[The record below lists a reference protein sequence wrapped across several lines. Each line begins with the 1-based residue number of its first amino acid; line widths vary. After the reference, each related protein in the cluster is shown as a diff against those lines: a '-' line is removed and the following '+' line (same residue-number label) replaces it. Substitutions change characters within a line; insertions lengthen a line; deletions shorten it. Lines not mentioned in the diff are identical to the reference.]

1 MQTTAIRATMLA
13 LFLLPLSTGTLRAQN
28 LETFESIV
36 APGPLTKPT
45 VFVNNAQS
53 FTITTANCTGG
64 GTFGVFIPNN
74 TYTHCA
80 GSPTS
85 TSNNVSTYGVGTSCA
100 SGVCSGTSAK
110 FIDNGGNQIFNQIYS
125 IKTTNAAL
133 FTIKSLYV
141 FLSSDNA
148 VTPSAAGGITF
159 RGKVNGN
166 IVFTYTKTT
175 GFTTNYS
182 TNNGFTFIDFV
193 TAGNATT
200 NINEL
205 EMQTGASS
213 NYFAVDNF
221 TWGISVPLSVT
232 LTSFTAIPAAQSVEL
247 KWSAARENNFSHYEL
262 EHSADGKSFTTISTQ
277 KSAAGFLPYT
287 YNDYNYVA
295 GNNFYRLRMVDQDG
309 AAEYSSVVSAVMN
322 EAGQSVKVFPNPATD
337 KVFVVLAQ
345 NDAVATFQLT
355 DMTGRLVQTE
365 QIKGRATL
373 QTGHLPKGIYQYR
386 LITGQGI
393 MQQGKITLN

>member
-1 MQTTAIRATMLA
+1 MQPNAIRATMLA
-13 LFLLPLSTGTLRAQN
+13 LFLLPFSARTLTAQN

-36 APGPLTKPT
+36 ASAPLAKPT

-53 FTITTANCTGG
+53 FTITTGNCSGG
-64 GTFGVFIPNN
+64 GTFGVFIPSN
-74 TYTHCA
+74 TFTHCA

-85 TSNNVSTYGVGTSCA
+85 TNGSSSTYGVGTSCA

-110 FIDNGGNQIFNQIYS
+110 FIDNAGNQVFNQIYS

-148 VTPSAAGGITF
+148 LTPSAAGGIIF

-166 IVFTYTKTT
+166 TVFTYTKTT
-175 GFTTNYS
+175 GFTTNYLS
-182 TNNGFTFIDFV
+182 NNGFTFIDFV
-193 TAGNATT
+193 TAGNAST

-221 TWGISVPLSVT
+221 TWGISVPLSVS
-232 LTSFTAIPAAQSVEL
+232 LTSFTASPSTQSVDL
-247 KWSAARENNFSHYEL
+247 KWSAARESKFSHYEL
-262 EHSADGKSFTTISTQ
+262 EHSADGKSFTTITTQ
-277 KSAAGFLPYT
+277 KSAAGLAT
-287 YNDYNYVA
+287 YSFTDYNYVA

-309 AAEYSSVVSAVMN
+309 AAAYSSVVSVMMN
-322 EAGQSVKVFPNPATD
+322 EAGQQVKVYPNPATD
-337 KVFVVLAQ
+337 KLFVVLTQ
-345 NDAVATFQLT
+345 NDAAATFQLT
-355 DMTGRLVQTE
+355 DMTGRLVQTL
-365 QIKGRATL
+365 QIKGQATL

-386 LITGQGI
+386 LVTRQGV